1 MECLDRFKV
10 ALTTYQFEGE
20 AEYWWGTI
28 KPKRGRKPHDW
39 TRLRELM
46 DQKYYPKDVQGV
58 KEQEILGLKQGN
70 RSVME
75 YASKFNELIRFA
87 PHQLSMEEIRME
99 HFEQGLKGN
108 IKSMIAGQ
116 TFKNFEAMY
125 QKAVK
130 IVGNFRGI

>member
-1 MECLDRFKV
+1 M
-10 ALTTYQFEGE
+10 T
-20 AEYWWGTI
+20 
-28 KPKRGRKPHDW
+28 W